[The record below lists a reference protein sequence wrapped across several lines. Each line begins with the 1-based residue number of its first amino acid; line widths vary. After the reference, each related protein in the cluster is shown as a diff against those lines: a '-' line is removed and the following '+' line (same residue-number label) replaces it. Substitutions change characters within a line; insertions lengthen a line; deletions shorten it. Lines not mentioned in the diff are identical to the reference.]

1 MEVSNP
7 GDILMQEE
15 IFGPILPLFEYSS
28 LDEALAIVRSKPRP
42 LSLYIFTR
50 SVKSQQ
56 KVIQCTQ
63 SGSGGINETVVHY
76 INTHLPF
83 GGVGKSGMGRYHGKY
98 SFETFS
104 YKRSFLNKA
113 TWIDIP
119 FRYPPYRNKIR
130 LMKALIR

>member
-1 MEVSNP
+1 MEVSDP

-28 LDEALAIVRSKPRP
+28 LDEALAIVRSK
-42 LSLYIFTR
+42 
-50 SVKSQQ
+50 Q

-63 SGSGGINETVVHY
+63 SGSGGINETVVHF